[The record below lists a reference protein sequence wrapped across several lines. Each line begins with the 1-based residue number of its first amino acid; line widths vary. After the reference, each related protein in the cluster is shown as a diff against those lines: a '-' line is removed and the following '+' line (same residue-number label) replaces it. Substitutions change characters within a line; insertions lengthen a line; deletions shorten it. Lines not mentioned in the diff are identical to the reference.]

1 MASILPMDEL
11 NRLNSE
17 IRERF
22 GDESLQKRDKRDEED
37 IIDELL
43 DLFLL
48 AYAMGN
54 SVTNDNLS
62 SDYAPSV
69 DDVMKVV
76 DAKVAGK
83 TWRERVEEYFT
94 KASNGE
100 IPVSKPTG
108 TTSTATTQPPRASG
122 ESSEQRG
129 QTGAEEPATP
139 SGGISL
145 QEAITR
151 IAETEMH
158 RIANT
163 AALDTA
169 KYAGAKY
176 KTWATM
182 LDDKVRDTHD
192 YLEGETVDIDDD
204 FYTYDGDHASA
215 PGLFELAENNVN
227 CRCELLFS

>member
-1 MASILPMDEL
+1 MASVLPFDQL
-11 NRLNSE
+11 NRFNTL

-22 GDESLQKRDKRDEED
+22 PDGKLPLTNGKKTAEEDD

-54 SVTNDNLS
+54 SVTNENLAS
-62 SDYAPSV
+62 NWMPPV
-69 DDVMKVV
+69 DEVMKVV
-76 DAKVAGK
+76 DEKVAGRN
-83 TWRERVEEYFT
+83 WRERVEDYF
-94 KASNGE
+94 SNGG
-100 IPVSKPTG
+100 TG
-108 TTSTATTQPPRASG
+108 DD
-122 ESSEQRG
+122 
-129 QTGAEEPATP
+129 
-139 SGGISL
+139 IV
-145 QEAITR
+145 R
-151 IAETEMH
+151 IAETETH

-169 KYAGAKY
+169 KKAGAKN
-176 KTWATM
+176 KTWITM
-182 LDDKVRDTHD
+182 ADEKVRDTHS
-192 YLEGETVDIDDD
+192 YLEFETVPIDED

>member
-1 MASILPMDEL
+1 MASILPFDEL
-11 NRLNSE
+11 NRFDSE

-22 GDESLQKRDKRDEED
+22 GKESLQKRDKREEED

-62 SDYAPSV
+62 SDYNPDV

-83 TWRERVEEYFT
+83 TWRERVADYF
-94 KASNGE
+94 ANGG
-100 IPVSKPTG
+100 TG
-108 TTSTATTQPPRASG
+108 EDIA
-122 ESSEQRG
+122 
-129 QTGAEEPATP
+129 
-139 SGGISL
+139 
-145 QEAITR
+145 R
-151 IAETEMH
+151 IADTEMH

-163 AALDTA
+163 AALNTA
-169 KYAGAKY
+169 KYAGAKSN
-176 KTWATM
+176 TWVTM
-182 LDDKVRDTHD
+182 LDDRVRDTHD
-192 YLEGETVDIDDD
+192 YLEGETVGIDDD

>member
-1 MASILPMDEL
+1 MASILPFDEL
-11 NRLNSE
+11 NRFNE
-17 IRERF
+17 DIRARF
-22 GDESLQKRDKRDEED
+22 SNARLEDRREEEED

-69 DDVMKVV
+69 DEVMKVV

-83 TWRERVEEYFT
+83 TWRERVEDYFT

-108 TTSTATTQPPRASG
+108 TTSTATTQSPRASG

-129 QTGAEEPATP
+129 QTEAEETATP
-139 SGGISL
+139 NGGISL

-169 KYAGAKY
+169 KYAGAKS
-176 KTWATM
+176 KTWVTM

-192 YLEGETVDIDDD
+192 YLEGETVDIDED

>member
-11 NRLNSE
+11 NRLDEE
-17 IRERF
+17 IRQRF
-22 GDESLQKRDKRDEED
+22 GDAQLTDRKEEEED

-54 SVTNDNLS
+54 EVTNENLS
-62 SDYAPSV
+62 SSWMPPV
-69 DDVMKVV
+69 DEVMEVV

-83 TWRERVEEYFT
+83 TWRERTEDYF
-94 KASNGE
+94 ANG
-100 IPVSKPTG
+100 G
-108 TTSTATTQPPRASG
+108 
-122 ESSEQRG
+122 
-129 QTGAEEPATP
+129 TGADIA
-139 SGGISL
+139 
-145 QEAITR
+145 R
-151 IAETEMH
+151 IADTEMH

-192 YLEGETVDIDDD
+192 YLEGETVDIDED

>member
-1 MASILPMDEL
+1 MASILPFDEL
-11 NRLNSE
+11 NRFNE
-17 IRERF
+17 DVRVRF
-22 GDESLQKRDKRDEED
+22 GDARLEDRRKEEED

-69 DDVMKVV
+69 DEVMKVV
-76 DAKVAGK
+76 DAKVAGQ
-83 TWRERVEEYFT
+83 TWRERVEEYF
-94 KASNGE
+94 ANG
-100 IPVSKPTG
+100 G
-108 TTSTATTQPPRASG
+108 
-122 ESSEQRG
+122 
-129 QTGAEEPATP
+129 TGADIA
-139 SGGISL
+139 
-145 QEAITR
+145 R
-151 IAETEMH
+151 IADTEMH

>member
-1 MASILPMDEL
+1 MASILPFDEL
-11 NRLNSE
+11 NRFDTE

-22 GDESLQKRDKRDEED
+22 GKNTLQKRDKRDEED

-62 SDYAPSV
+62 SDYTPDV

-83 TWRERVEEYFT
+83 TWRERVEDYF
-94 KASNGE
+94 ANGG
-100 IPVSKPTG
+100 TG
-108 TTSTATTQPPRASG
+108 EDIA
-122 ESSEQRG
+122 
-129 QTGAEEPATP
+129 
-139 SGGISL
+139 
-145 QEAITR
+145 R
-151 IAETEMH
+151 IADTEMH

-169 KYAGAKY
+169 KYAGAKS
-176 KTWATM
+176 KTWVTM
-182 LDDKVRDTHD
+182 LDDRVRDTHD
-192 YLEGETVDIDDD
+192 YLEGETVGINDD

>member
-11 NRLNSE
+11 NRLDE
-17 IRERF
+17 DIRQRF
-22 GDESLQKRDKRDEED
+22 GDASLQDNLKEEED

-54 SVTNDNLS
+54 SVTNENLS
-62 SDYAPSV
+62 SNYAPSV

-76 DAKVAGK
+76 DAEVAGK
-83 TWRERVEEYFT
+83 TWRERVADYF
-94 KASNGE
+94 ANG
-100 IPVSKPTG
+100 G
-108 TTSTATTQPPRASG
+108 
-122 ESSEQRG
+122 
-129 QTGAEEPATP
+129 TGADLA
-139 SGGISL
+139 
-145 QEAITR
+145 R
-151 IAETEMH
+151 IADTETH

-169 KYAGAKY
+169 KYAGARN
-176 KTWATM
+176 KTWVTM
-182 LDDKVRDTHD
+182 MDDRVRDTHD
-192 YLEGETVDIDDD
+192 YLEGETVGIDDD

>member
-1 MASILPMDEL
+1 MASILPFDEL
-11 NRLNSE
+11 NRVNAE

-22 GDESLQKRDKRDEED
+22 GKESLQKRDKREEED

-62 SDYAPSV
+62 SDYTPSV
-69 DDVMKVV
+69 DEVMEVV

-83 TWRERVEEYFT
+83 TWRERVEDYF
-94 KASNGE
+94 S
-100 IPVSKPTG
+100 
-108 TTSTATTQPPRASG
+108 
-122 ESSEQRG
+122 
-129 QTGAEEPATP
+129 
-139 SGGISL
+139 SGGTGEDI
-145 QEAITR
+145 AR
-151 IAETEMH
+151 IADTETH

-163 AALDTA
+163 AALNTA
-169 KYAGAKY
+169 KYAGAKT

-182 LDDKVRDTHD
+182 LDERVRSTHD
-192 YLEGETVDIDDD
+192 YLEGMTVDIDED

>member
-1 MASILPMDEL
+1 MASILPFDEL
-11 NRLNSE
+11 NRFNDD
-17 IRERF
+17 IRARF
-22 GDESLQKRDKRDEED
+22 GDARLEDRREEEED

-69 DDVMKVV
+69 DEVMKVV

-83 TWRERVEEYFT
+83 TWRERTEDYF
-94 KASNGE
+94 ANG
-100 IPVSKPTG
+100 G
-108 TTSTATTQPPRASG
+108 
-122 ESSEQRG
+122 
-129 QTGAEEPATP
+129 TGADIA
-139 SGGISL
+139 
-145 QEAITR
+145 R
-151 IAETEMH
+151 IADTEMH

-192 YLEGETVDIDDD
+192 YLEGETVDIDED

>member
-11 NRLNSE
+11 NRIDEE
-17 IRERF
+17 IRQRF
-22 GDESLQKRDKRDEED
+22 GDAQLTDRREEEED

-54 SVTNDNLS
+54 EVTNENLS
-62 SDYAPSV
+62 SNYQPSV
-69 DDVMKVV
+69 DQVMSVV
-76 DAKVAGK
+76 DAKVAGE
-83 TWRERVEEYFT
+83 TWRERVEGYF
-94 KASNGE
+94 ANGG
-100 IPVSKPTG
+100 TG
-108 TTSTATTQPPRASG
+108 EDIA
-122 ESSEQRG
+122 
-129 QTGAEEPATP
+129 
-139 SGGISL
+139 
-145 QEAITR
+145 R
-151 IAETEMH
+151 IADTEMH

-169 KYAGAKY
+169 KYAGAKS
-176 KTWATM
+176 KTWVTM
-182 LDDKVRDTHD
+182 LDDRVRDTHD
-192 YLEGETVDIDDD
+192 YLEGETVGIDDD

>member
-1 MASILPMDEL
+1 MASILPFDEL
-11 NRLNSE
+11 NRFDSE

-22 GDESLQKRDKRDEED
+22 GKESLQKRDKREEED

-62 SDYAPSV
+62 SDYTPDV

-83 TWRERVEEYFT
+83 TWRERVEDYF
-94 KASNGE
+94 ANGG
-100 IPVSKPTG
+100 TG
-108 TTSTATTQPPRASG
+108 EDIA
-122 ESSEQRG
+122 
-129 QTGAEEPATP
+129 
-139 SGGISL
+139 
-145 QEAITR
+145 R
-151 IAETEMH
+151 IADTEMH

-169 KYAGAKY
+169 KYAGARN
-176 KTWATM
+176 KTWVTM
-182 LDDKVRDTHD
+182 LDDRVRDTHD
-192 YLEGETVDIDDD
+192 YLEGETVGIDDD

>member
-1 MASILPMDEL
+1 MASILPFDEL
-11 NRLNSE
+11 NQFDEKIRL
-17 IRERF
+17 RF
-22 GDESLQKRDKRDEED
+22 GDAPIEDRREEEED

-62 SDYAPSV
+62 SDYSPSV
-69 DDVMKVV
+69 DEVMKVV

-108 TTSTATTQPPRASG
+108 TISTATTQPPRASG

-129 QTGAEEPATP
+129 RTGTEETATP

-169 KYAGAKY
+169 KYAGAKS
-176 KTWATM
+176 KTWVTM

-192 YLEGETVDIDDD
+192 YLEGETVDIDED